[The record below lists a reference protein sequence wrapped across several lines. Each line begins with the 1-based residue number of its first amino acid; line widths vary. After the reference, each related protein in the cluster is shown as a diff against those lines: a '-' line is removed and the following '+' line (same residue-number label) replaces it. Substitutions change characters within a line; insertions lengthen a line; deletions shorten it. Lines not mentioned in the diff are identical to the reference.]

1 MPEILDEV
9 DIKVKKYLRGESA
22 NFEALGDKKLKG
34 QLVDREELYGK
45 SAMAAAKV
53 EKLAVALA
61 YAKRGR
67 YLEAEGIEK
76 NWKIKQEAIVREVDI
91 SSSKNQYDIVLPDM
105 TSSTKCLCSTLIQG
119 QPTIM
124 KFASFS
130 EQNTLP
136 SLRKALKDVA
146 MEKDAA
152 VFARAEEDAAALRA
166 ELNSMQLKAMSGP
179 LGGIATMGISPDYM
193 QSMEKELASLKSQWE
208 IYSGE

>member
-53 EKLAVALA
+53 EK
-61 YAKRGR
+61 
-67 YLEAEGIEK
+67 
-76 NWKIKQEAIVREVDI
+76 
-91 SSSKNQYDIVLPDM
+91 
-105 TSSTKCLCSTLIQG
+105 
-119 QPTIM
+119 
-124 KFASFS
+124 